1 MLWRKAELNEG
12 GRGCVVYLGGDPGA
26 EGGSKQSACLEE
38 EGSRRRE
45 QGGVPSNCRSG
56 VEARG

>member
-1 MLWRKAELNEG
+1 M
-12 GRGCVVYLGGDPGA
+12 VYLGGDPGA